1 MEKILIATI
10 LKPQGLNGE
19 LKCKL
24 ENDNFD
30 IIKDI
35 NEVFLNDKQVPTR
48 VIAKKYR
55 NGYLYLTLSMC
66 NTREKAD
73 LMRNFRIFANRN
85 DLTISDDEY
94 MISDL
99 INMEVVSES
108 GDTIGKLLDV
118 QNFGAGDILI
128 VEQYKREYM
137 VPFVKDIVLNVN
149 KYTSTITVNKKKYDE
164 AKICD

>member
-1 MEKILIATI
+1 MEKILIATV

-35 NEVFLNDKQVPTR
+35 SEIFLNDKNVPTR
-48 VIAKKYR
+48 IVDKKYR
-55 NGYLYLTLSMC
+55 MGYLYLTLSMC
-66 NTREKAD
+66 NNREKAE
-73 LMRNFRIFANRN
+73 LMRNFKIYALREQLAMP
-85 DLTISDDEY
+85 DDEY
-94 MISDL
+94 MITD
-99 INMEVVSES
+99 IIGMTVISET
-108 GDTIGKLLDV
+108 GEEIGKLLDV
-118 QNFGAGDILI
+118 ENYGAGDILV

-137 VPFVKDIVLNVN
+137 VPFVKDIVLNIN
-149 KYTSTITVNKKKYDE
+149 KSSNTITVNKTKYNE

>member
-48 VIAKKYR
+48 VIDKKYR

>member
-48 VIAKKYR
+48 VIDKKYR

-108 GDTIGKLLDV
+108 GDAIGKLLDV